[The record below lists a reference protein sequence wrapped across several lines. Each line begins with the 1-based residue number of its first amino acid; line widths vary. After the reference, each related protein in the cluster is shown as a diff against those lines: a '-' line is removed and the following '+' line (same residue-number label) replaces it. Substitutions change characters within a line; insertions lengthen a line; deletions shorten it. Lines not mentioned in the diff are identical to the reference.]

1 MLLGNILSH
10 LPRGPKPAGDSW
22 TRRTDGDMGSVAD
35 EDEYEEEDIRE
46 AISVLHQRTFRSY
59 KNWAT
64 KMAGLNRA
72 TAFGEAQRSPDSV
85 ERKIHEIMLWWCV
98 PAVTSRR
105 RSRLALRS
113 RRHLIARL
121 VRGRCVWGEAGNMR
135 FMPEFISFVFHEFV
149 VRPHAQSLSARAGL
163 HRRSPLP
170 SPSGRRCRV
179 HACRSSCRCRRR
191 GGRRAGCVGT
201 TWTR

>member
-35 EDEYEEEDIRE
+35 EDEYEEDAIRD
-46 AISVLHQRTFRSY
+46 AVSRLHQRTFKSY

-64 KMAGLNRA
+64 KMAELSRSQ
-72 TAFGEAQRSPDSV
+72 AFGVQREDTV
-85 ERKIHEIMLWWCV
+85 ERQIHEIMLWWCV

-149 VRPHAQSLSARAGL
+149 VRAHAQSLSARAGFASAL
-163 HRRSPLP
+163 PLP
-170 SPSGRRCRV
+170 SRSGRRRV
-179 HACRSSCRCRRR
+179 HACRSSCRCPRR